1 MDLAYLAADVRAA
14 EAPLLRAGVPLMDR
28 AAYALA
34 VRSVALLRRS
44 GRPVPGARVV
54 VLVGAG
60 NNGGDGLHAA
70 ALLARR
76 GMAVEAALAAERVHE
91 GGLAAARAA
100 GVRTTALAE
109 LDVRTVHAADLVL
122 DALVGIGGDGSG
134 VRGAAGELVAGLDAA
149 GGRRPLVVA
158 VDVPSGAGVDDG
170 GLRGAVLRADLTV
183 TFGAAKPGLLLPPG
197 DAVAGRVEVI
207 DIGLDLGSAT
217 PAVGRLTGADVA
229 ALWPVPGRDAHK
241 YTRGVLGLVA
251 GTARY
256 PGAAVLAA
264 SGAVRAGVGMVR
276 FVPDEP
282 AGTGALASAVLA
294 ARPEVVVGAGRVQA
308 WAAGS
313 GVDPGDGARR
323 ADVAAVVAAARAGVP
338 TVLDAGAL
346 DARALQAGAPDA
358 VGGRF
363 GPHVVLTPHAGE
375 LAALLTALGRAT
387 RREEVEAAPLAHA
400 RAAHELIGATVL
412 LKGAT
417 TLVVGPGVVLS
428 QADGPAWLATAGAG
442 DVLTGL
448 LGALL
453 AGCAQQVADDPTLP
467 ARLAA
472 AAALVHGRAARTACP
487 GGPVAALD
495 VAGALPATIARLLA
509 EGREEAAAG
518 VRGRHGVAR

>member
-44 GRPVPGARVV
+44 GRRVPGARVV

-76 GMAVEAALAAERVHE
+76 GMAVEAVLAADRVHE
-91 GGLAAARAA
+91 GGLVAARAA

-109 LDVRTVHAADLVL
+109 LDPRTVHAADLVL

-134 VRGAAGELVAGLDAA
+134 VRGAAGALVAGFDAA

-183 TFGAAKPGLLLPPG
+183 TFGAATPGLLLPPG
-197 DAVAGRVEVI
+197 DTVAGRVEVI
-207 DIGLDLGSAT
+207 DIGLDLGLAT

-276 FVPDEP
+276 FVADEP

-313 GVDPGDGARR
+313 GVDPQDESRR
-323 ADVAAVVAAARAGVP
+323 ADLAAVLAAARAGVP

-346 DARALQAGAPDA
+346 DARALDAGALAPDA
-358 VGGRF
+358 AGRRF
-363 GPHVVLTPHAGE
+363 GSHVVLTPHAGE
-375 LAALLTALGRAT
+375 LAALLTALGRETA
-387 RREEVEAAPLAHA
+387 REQVEAAPLAHA
-400 RAAHELIGATVL
+400 RAAHELTGATVL

-428 QADGPAWLATAGAG
+428 QAADPESPGEPAPEHRAT
-442 DVLTGL
+442 TSEEN
-448 LGALL
+448 
-453 AGCAQQVADDPTLP
+453 C
-467 ARLAA
+467 
-472 AAALVHGRAARTACP
+472 AARQRDQA
-487 GGPVAALD
+487 VHHD
-495 VAGALPATIARLLA
+495 RVRHAR
-509 EGREEAAAG
+509 G
-518 VRGRHGVAR
+518 